1 MNKLTGFVFFFLALQ
16 AYSLGQTEY
25 WIHPHDTD
33 PQISAWLDS
42 HYVCINTDVV
52 NQNLLYLFL
61 PASYAKP
68 KNTQLITQAAAN
80 NGYYSINLMYPNS
93 WTVGSLCNFS
103 EDSECF
109 EKVRLEIID
118 GQDRTNKVNVNRSN
132 SIENRLI
139 KLLIYLNNNH
149 PEQNWSQFLTASDE
163 IIWSKI
169 IVSGFSQGGGHAG
182 VIAKYHLV
190 GRVAFFASPKDYSDY
205 FNAPAAWLYDTHMTP
220 AEKYFGFNHFE
231 DGPAEQ
237 LEIWSALRM
246 PDSAHVINVD
256 SCGYPYESSHQLIT
270 HEEPRVE
277 GKYHACVVT
286 DNATPLLIDGT
297 PLFKDV
303 WRYLFSV
310 SDTAVSIISRESHYI
325 SDYQIRSYPNPFN
338 STTIIQFQIP
348 EQSSVRLSIFDLRG
362 RKITE
367 LMNEVVSAGKYHIK
381 WKGRDDSGNIVS
393 SGIYFSK
400 VSIRSGT
407 ATRLFNKTNKLILI
421 K

>member
-1 MNKLTGFVFFFLALQ
+1 MINRLNSFVLFFFALY
-16 AYSLGQTEY
+16 AYSFGQTGY
-25 WIHPHDTD
+25 WVHPQDTD

-80 NGYYSINLMYPNS
+80 NGYYSINLKYPNS
-93 WTVGSLCNFS
+93 WTVGSLCNSS
-103 EDSECF
+103 EDPECF

-139 KLLIYLNNNH
+139 KLLIYLNTNH

-190 GRVAFFASPKDYSDY
+190 NRVAFFASPKDYSDY
-205 FNAPAAWLYDTHMTP
+205 FNAPAAWLYDTHITP

-231 DGPAEQ
+231 DGLAEQ
-237 LEIWSALRM
+237 LEIWSASGM

-256 SCGYPYESSHQLIT
+256 SCGYPYEDSHQLIT

-286 DNATPLLIDGT
+286 DNATPLLIDET

-310 SDTAVSIISRESHYI
+310 SDTVVSIISRESHYL
-325 SDYQIRSYPNPFN
+325 SDFQIRSYPNPFN
-338 STTIIQFQIP
+338 PLTTIAYSLPEPGVISINIFNSMGRLVQTIYEGYQSDRLHHLKWNGRNAQG
-348 EQSSVRLSIFDLRG
+348 EQSASGVYFVQFRFKDQFLSRKLLLVR
-362 RKITE
+362 
-367 LMNEVVSAGKYHIK
+367 
-381 WKGRDDSGNIVS
+381 
-393 SGIYFSK
+393 
-400 VSIRSGT
+400 
-407 ATRLFNKTNKLILI
+407 
-421 K
+421 